1 MSVDL
6 EQPLIIKETQVPVR
20 YIEKKSD
27 GRIVVEM
34 PVSRK
39 RVIDVLVLEHEL
51 GNTEKEYKDM
61 SSGENVA
68 LLTITGGFLAL
79 IWYLKRKGNGWL

>member
-20 YIEKKSD
+20 YIGKKSD

-51 GNTEKEYKDM
+51 GNAEKEYKDM